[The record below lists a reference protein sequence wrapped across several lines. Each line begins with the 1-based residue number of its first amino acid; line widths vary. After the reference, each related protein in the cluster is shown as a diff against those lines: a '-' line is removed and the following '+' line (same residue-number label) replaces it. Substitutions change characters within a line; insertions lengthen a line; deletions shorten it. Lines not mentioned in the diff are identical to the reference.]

1 MLDLGWT
8 ELLLIGIVALIVV
21 GPKDL
26 PVLFRNVGRFMGK
39 ARGMAR
45 EFSRAM
51 NEAAEESGV
60 KEATQGFR
68 DMASSKSLGLDGVE
82 KSIREST
89 RWDPDSETAK
99 LARKRAAE
107 AQARRDALRDK
118 DKPAGAGAEAD
129 ETKSS
134 GQTGTKAGGG
144 TPEQAAPNA
153 PEAASGG
160 DAPAPE
166 DRKE

>member
-8 ELLLIGIVALIVV
+8 ELLVIGIVALIVV

-39 ARGMAR
+39 ARAMAR

-60 KEATQGFR
+60 KEATQGFK
-68 DMASSKSLGLDGVE
+68 DMTSAKSMGLDGVE
-82 KSIREST
+82 KSLRESA

-99 LARKRAAE
+99 LARERAAE
-107 AQARRDALRDK
+107 AQKRRDALREKK
-118 DKPAGAGAEAD
+118 DGESGETAPAGQSWNKASGETPGAARPAE
-129 ETKSS
+129 
-134 GQTGTKAGGG
+134 
-144 TPEQAAPNA
+144 
-153 PEAASGG
+153 PEAAPAG

>member
-39 ARGMAR
+39 ARAMAR

-60 KEATQGFR
+60 KDATQGFR

-107 AQARRDALRDK
+107 AQARRDALREKKADEGESAGT
-118 DKPAGAGAEAD
+118 DDSTPAG
-129 ETKSS
+129 
-134 GQTGTKAGGG
+134 QTWTKAGAD
-144 TPEQAAPNA
+144 TPARDA
-153 PEAASGG
+153 PEAAPAG

>member
-39 ARGMAR
+39 ARAMAR

-60 KEATQGFR
+60 KDATQGFR
-68 DMASSKSLGLDGVE
+68 DMASSKSMGLDGVE
-82 KSIREST
+82 KSLREST

-107 AQARRDALRDK
+107 AQARRDALREKPKGEDAGAGP
-118 DKPAGAGAEAD
+118 DEVKPAGQ
-129 ETKSS
+129 SR
-134 GQTGTKAGGG
+134 TKARADAPRDAD
-144 TPEQAAPNA
+144 PETA
-153 PEAASGG
+153 PEG